1 MKIRKLHKILFYT
14 VSIVLL
20 LFLFACSNK
29 RNTFG
34 RRVYHN
40 LTAHYNAYWN
50 GNESL
55 KEAVKQLNSQLL
67 DDYTQV
73 LPIYSNADE
82 QQIKA
87 IQSFLDRAIEKA
99 SIVIQNHSMKFKSK
113 ELNKWVDDCYL
124 LIGKAYFYK
133 KDYVSARRTFSFIQD
148 EFKEDEIRYDA
159 NMWLIRTYIQAN
171 EFEKS
176 LRLLREFH
184 NNFDELEVPYYIQ
197 RIFYQNYAHH
207 YILSK
212 NYSEAIPYLEKV
224 IQTSKNKQEGSR
236 FRFILGQVYHL
247 NENFSEARRLF
258 KEVIKRNPEYRL
270 EFQAE
275 LHIAKVYN
283 PDIDNYGDFIR
294 KFEKMLRD
302 EKNQDYKDLVYFA
315 MAEIAKKNNIL
326 EDEVRFLKQSVI
338 YARKDFQQKVA
349 SSIRLARIY
358 FDQDLYQ
365 KASIYY
371 DTVRQFIRKDYPDY
385 QNIVKRTELLS
396 NLVSNHQKIQK
407 QDSLQ
412 SLAFMSESDRNE
424 IIANLIEQQNIQKEK
439 AKTQNE
445 SPNFISV
452 NQNTNNRNS
461 SNNSGAWYFYNP
473 TNISYGYSEFLRKWG
488 NRSREDN
495 WRLLDKQIAIA
506 TDILIPEKLEIEEEK
521 TNKLNGRSETHND
534 FTPYLKDIP
543 FTPEAVERSNK
554 IIIEAYYENG
564 LLYEDGL
571 ERSDLAIECFE
582 AMIQRFPANI
592 HLLNSYY
599 HLYLLYQD
607 LDNEARSDDY
617 KNLILRRFPESGYAG
632 LIRDPN
638 TKIKIGSQ
646 NIQSNSL
653 YAQAYYAYINKQ
665 YFTSIEI
672 CNNGLSDNQDMEL
685 SPKFDF
691 LRALSLGKVEV
702 ADSLIYSLERII
714 RKYPDHELAEQANNI
729 LSILVF
735 KNTESTDVEANV
747 SDDLQ
752 EVASRY
758 DYNQASSHNYILM
771 IEGGSV
777 NLESLLYNLANFNRK
792 IKDYSE
798 LTISSFDFSDT
809 HKLILI
815 ARFKNSQFAKE
826 YEDQLKT
833 DQAVNRSLSALKKE
847 QFLISNDNYVLFYQ
861 LKDLNEY
868 LDFYIRYY
876 Q

>member
-1 MKIRKLHKILFYT
+1 MKIRKPHITLFYT

-20 LFLFACSNK
+20 LVLFACSNK

-55 KEAVKQLNSQLL
+55 KEAVKQLDSQLL

-87 IQSFLDRAIEKA
+87 IQSYLDRTIEKA
-99 SIVIQNHSMKFKSK
+99 SMVIQDHSMKFKSK
-113 ELNKWVDDCYL
+113 EHNKWVDDCYL

-148 EFKEDEIRYDA
+148 EFKEEKIRYDA
-159 NMWLIRTYIQAN
+159 NMWLIRTYIQAK

-176 LRLLREFH
+176 LSLLREFD

-224 IQTSKNKQEGSR
+224 IQISSNKKEGSR
-236 FRFILGQVYHL
+236 YRFILGQVYHL
-247 NENFSEARRLF
+247 NENFSEARKLF

-275 LHIAKVYN
+275 LHIAKVFN

-302 EKNQDYKDLVYFA
+302 EKNQDYKDLIYFA
-315 MAEIAKKNNIL
+315 MAEIAKKNNML
-326 EDEVRFLKQSVI
+326 DDEMSFLKQSVM
-338 YARKDFQQKVA
+338 YARNDSQQKVA

-365 KASIYY
+365 KASVYY
-371 DTVRQFIRKDYPDY
+371 DTVKQFIRKDYPDY
-385 QNIVKRTELLS
+385 QNIVKRTDLLS
-396 NLVSNHQKIQK
+396 VLVNNHQEILK

-412 SLAFMSESDRNE
+412 LLASMPESDRNE
-424 IIANLIEQQNIQKEK
+424 IISDLIEQKNIQKEK
-439 AKTQNE
+439 AKAKNE
-445 SPNFISV
+445 SPNFIPV
-452 NQNTNNRNS
+452 NQYTDNQRT
-461 SNNSGAWYFYNP
+461 SNNAGAWYFYNP
-473 TNISYGYSEFLRKWG
+473 TNISYGYSEFMRKWG

-495 WRLLDKQIAIA
+495 WRLLDKQIAVA
-506 TDILIPEKLEIEEEK
+506 LEVLKPEELDQEGETEK
-521 TNKLNGRSETHND
+521 KLNRESESPND
-534 FTPYLKDIP
+534 FAPYLKEIP
-543 FTPEAVERSNK
+543 LTPDALQRSNQ

-564 LLYEDGL
+564 FLYEDGL

-582 AMIQRFPANI
+582 AMIDRYPRNI

-599 HLYLLYQD
+599 HLYLLHKD
-607 LDNEARSDDY
+607 LNNIARSDDY
-617 KNLILRRFPESGYAG
+617 KNLILREFPDSGYAG
-632 LIRDPN
+632 LINDPN
-638 TKIKIGSQ
+638 TEIQIGSQ
-646 NIQSNSL
+646 NLESNSL
-653 YAQAYYAYINKQ
+653 YSQAYSAYINKQ

-672 CNNGLSDNQDMEL
+672 CNTGLSDNKDLGL

-702 ADSLIYSLERII
+702 ADSLIFSLERII
-714 RKYPDHELAEQANNI
+714 VKYPDHELAEQANNI
-729 LSILVF
+729 LSILIL
-735 KNTESTDVEANV
+735 KNTENIDIETDTSNV
-747 SDDLQ
+747 LQ
-752 EVASRY
+752 EEISP
-758 DYNQASSHNYILM
+758 YNYKQASSHNYILM

-777 NLESLLYNLANFNRK
+777 NLDSLSYNLANFNRK
-792 IKDYSE
+792 IKDYNE
-798 LTISSFDFSDT
+798 LTISSFDFSET

-815 ARFKNSQFAKE
+815 ARFKNSQAAKE
-826 YEDQLKT
+826 YEDQLIA
-833 DQAVNRSLSALKKE
+833 DQAVNRSLSTLKE
-847 QFLISNDNYVLFYQ
+847 ERFLISNDNYVLFYQ
-861 LKDLNEY
+861 LKNLNEY
-868 LDFYIRYY
+868 LDFYNRYY

>member
-34 RRVYHN
+34 RRVYNN

-396 NLVSNHQKIQK
+396 NLVNNHQKIQK

-461 SNNSGAWYFYNP
+461 SNNPGAWYFYNP

-506 TDILIPEKLEIEEEK
+506 TDILIPEKLEIEEGK
-521 TNKLNGRSETHND
+521 TNKLNGKSETHND

-672 CNNGLSDNQDMEL
+672 CNNELSDNQDMEL

-729 LSILVF
+729 LSILIL

-752 EVASRY
+752 EVASPY